1 MEVFKQFGP
10 GRKSSVYL
18 RVSFLMLFMPLLLA
32 FNSAEVL
39 PEKGVSKKLA
49 FERAEEISELRYSL
63 HFSIPKE
70 RDSIITA
77 KAIIDFNLRKKE
89 RIILDFRHESVC
101 SVKSILV
108 NGKKAEFIFSNEHV
122 IIPERHI
129 LKGKN
134 VLKIEFIAGNQS
146 LNRREDLLYTLLV
159 PDRSRTLFPCFDQ
172 PNLKAKF
179 CLTLDIPD
187 GWEGVAN
194 GNVKSK
200 ETTPDGRT
208 RLVFSETAPIST
220 YLFSFVAGKLQ
231 KTTQERDGRAITIFH
246 RESDP
251 KKLEQCGVIFDQIF
265 SSLNWLE
272 NYTSIKYP
280 FAKYD
285 IVIVPGFQ
293 YGGMEHMGA
302 TLYSDRTMFI
312 DENATISEQLDRAK
326 LIAHETAH
334 MWFGDF
340 VTMEWFD
347 DVWTKE
353 VFANWF
359 ASQIV
364 TPLYPE
370 VNHRLNFI
378 NTYYPASYSEDRTA
392 GSNSIQQELDNL
404 SNAGLVYGNII
415 YNKAPIVMEMLV
427 KRVGEE
433 NFRKGIQAYLRKFAY
448 SNASWDDL
456 IKILDSLSPED
467 LQSWSNVWVKKK
479 GMPSYTSEIIE
490 DSVVWK
496 QFDPFGRGVVWKQ
509 DFSSIIVNDGKNR
522 AIVPNTDGR
531 GYGLFLMDSTSSL
544 FLLKTFEQ
552 YKPKSGS
559 DSGKNLSV
567 IDDEV
572 ARASLLISLYENM
585 LAGKILPEK
594 FVSSLLKY
602 LQNEENT
609 LLFTRASGY
618 LTSCYT
624 TYLSGMGANSQLE
637 HGLWQIVEN
646 SSAGQH
652 KTIAFRAFTEI
663 SDSPEGALKVYE
675 IWKNPS
681 DFGYVKLSERDL
693 MRIAY
698 EMSIRFPEKYDEIF
712 KLQLN
717 RITNTDRKN
726 EFAFIFPAT
735 SPLGTVRD
743 SLFNSLLD
751 ERNREIEPWA
761 ASALGYLNHYLREK
775 ESLKYLKHGLEILP
789 EIQKTGDIF
798 FPRNWLRALLGGH
811 NSLEAKNAVNE
822 YLRSSENLH
831 PLLRQK
837 VLQQAHHLFRTGK

>member
-1 MEVFKQFGP
+1 MA
-10 GRKSSVYL
+10 
-18 RVSFLMLFMPLLLA
+18 SFAILFISFLLA

-63 HFSIPKE
+63 HFSIPME
-70 RDSIITA
+70 RDSVITA
-77 KAIIDFNLRKKE
+77 KEIIGFDLKKKE
-89 RIILDFRHESVC
+89 TVILDFRHESEY
-101 SVKSILV
+101 SVKSVFV
-108 NGKKAEFIFSNEHV
+108 NGKKSEFVFGNEHI
-122 IIPERHI
+122 IIPAKHI
-129 LKGKN
+129 SKGKN
-134 VLKIEFIAGNQS
+134 ILEVEFIAGNQS

-179 CLTLDIPD
+179 TLTLDVPN

-200 ETTPDGRT
+200 EEMSDGRT

-231 KTTQERDGRAITIFH
+231 RATQERNGRAITIFH

-251 KKLEQCGVIFDQIF
+251 KKTEQVSVIFDQIF
-265 SSLNWLE
+265 SSLDWLE
-272 NYTSIKYP
+272 HYTAIKYP

-285 IVIVPGFQ
+285 IVIIPGFQ

-364 TPLYPE
+364 APLYPE

-404 SNAGLVYGNII
+404 NNAGLVYGNII

-433 NFRKGIQAYLRKFAY
+433 NFRLGIQAYLRKFAY

-456 IKILDSLSPED
+456 IKMLDSLSPED
-467 LQSWSNVWVKKK
+467 LQTWSNAWVKER
-479 GMPSYTSEIIE
+479 GMPSYSSEIIK

-496 QFDPFGRGVVWKQ
+496 QSDPFGRGILLKQ
-509 DFSSIIVNDGKNR
+509 DFSSVVVNDGKNR
-522 AIVPNTDGR
+522 AILPNTDGR
-531 GYGLFLMDSTSSL
+531 GYGLFLMDSTSIRI
-544 FLLKTFEQ
+544 LLKMFEQ
-552 YKPKSGS
+552 YTPQS
-559 DSGKNLSV
+559 DSGKNVSV

-572 ARASLLISLYENM
+572 TRASLLISLNENM
-585 LAGKILPEK
+585 LAGKIMPEK
-594 FVSSLLKY
+594 FVASLLKY
-602 LQNEENT
+602 IQNEDNT
-609 LLFTRASGY
+609 LLFTRAVGY

-624 TYLSGMGANSQLE
+624 SYLSGMGAHSKLE
-637 HGLWQIVEN
+637 QGLWNVVEN
-646 SSAGQH
+646 SSAVQH

-663 SDSPEGALKVYE
+663 SDSPEAASKVYE

-681 DFGYVKLSERDL
+681 DFEYVKLSERDL

-761 ASALGYLNHYLREK
+761 ASALGYMNHYLREK
-775 ESLKYLKHGLEILP
+775 ESLKYIKPGLEILP

-811 NSLEAKNAVNE
+811 NSVEAKNAVNE
-822 YLRSSENLH
+822 YLNYNRQLH

-837 VLQQAHHLFRTGK
+837 VLQQADNLFRTGK

>member
-1 MEVFKQFGP
+1 MA
-10 GRKSSVYL
+10 
-18 RVSFLMLFMPLLLA
+18 SFVILIMSFLLA

-89 RIILDFRHESVC
+89 RIVLDFRHESVC
-101 SVKSILV
+101 PVKSILV
-108 NGKKAEFIFSNEHV
+108 NGKKAEFIFSNEHI

-129 LKGKN
+129 SKGKN
-134 VLKIEFIAGNQS
+134 VLEIEFIAGNQS

-194 GNVKSK
+194 GNTKSK

-208 RLVFSETAPIST
+208 RLSFSETAPIST

-231 KTTQERDGRAITIFH
+231 RTTQERNGRAITIFH

-251 KKLEQCGVIFDQIF
+251 KKLEQCKVIFDQIF

-272 NYTSIKYP
+272 NYTAIKYP

-285 IVIVPGFQ
+285 IIIVPGFQ

-433 NFRKGIQAYLRKFAY
+433 NFRLGIQAYLRKFAY

-467 LQSWSNVWVKKK
+467 LQSWSNVWVKEK
-479 GMPSYTSEIIE
+479 GMPS
-490 DSVVWK
+490 
-496 QFDPFGRGVVWKQ
+496 
-509 DFSSIIVNDGKNR
+509 
-522 AIVPNTDGR
+522 
-531 GYGLFLMDSTSSL
+531 
-544 FLLKTFEQ
+544 
-552 YKPKSGS
+552 
-559 DSGKNLSV
+559 
-567 IDDEV
+567 
-572 ARASLLISLYENM
+572 
-585 LAGKILPEK
+585 
-594 FVSSLLKY
+594 
-602 LQNEENT
+602 
-609 LLFTRASGY
+609 
-618 LTSCYT
+618 
-624 TYLSGMGANSQLE
+624 
-637 HGLWQIVEN
+637 
-646 SSAGQH
+646 
-652 KTIAFRAFTEI
+652 
-663 SDSPEGALKVYE
+663 
-675 IWKNPS
+675 
-681 DFGYVKLSERDL
+681 
-693 MRIAY
+693 
-698 EMSIRFPEKYDEIF
+698 
-712 KLQLN
+712 
-717 RITNTDRKN
+717 
-726 EFAFIFPAT
+726 
-735 SPLGTVRD
+735 
-743 SLFNSLLD
+743 
-751 ERNREIEPWA
+751 
-761 ASALGYLNHYLREK
+761 
-775 ESLKYLKHGLEILP
+775 
-789 EIQKTGDIF
+789 
-798 FPRNWLRALLGGH
+798 
-811 NSLEAKNAVNE
+811 
-822 YLRSSENLH
+822 
-831 PLLRQK
+831 
-837 VLQQAHHLFRTGK
+837 